1 MDGGRHDGFISK
13 PYTRTGNNST
23 QDGLVEYSIE
33 AKPEIKSIFKEAELP
48 TPSFNKL
55 KKNDNKAIDTFKNA
69 IAKAKQ
75 SLGDYGASVELKDDY
90 KDINL
95 YLSEDGESG
104 FGIKPNGDIVSV
116 FSNNKA
122 EGGRS
127 AYMLEMAISQGGRQL
142 DCFDVYLVEIYEA
155 HGFKPVAKMK
165 WNDEYI
171 PEGWNKENFKDYNN
185 GEPALTAGRRH
196 VVFMV
201 YDPNNDIEKQHESL
215 EDTMEEIEKKR
226 GYRYKRKTRED
237 KIPYIIDYDDGEKF
251 QHQYKWRSPAER
263 EAIYN
268 NMLKRYKNAKTTEEL
283 KKVVFD
289 NDKPL
294 EVFNRQLDDLGSLS
308 KEQAQSIR
316 AEYSKRYLELIKDE
330 NPEEYKKNKKY
341 LEKKYNI
348 KSDASIYIDSL
359 IDTIAYIDAKKK
371 EFKEEDVN
379 RDEDG
384 KFAKKNSS
392 SNKSNN
398 KSKDNDKKENDK
410 RKLKKIDFNNIKKV
424 NNIKEVKRAEATLNK
439 FYDEDYLKNE
449 YNKSKNELKKD
460 LKEHLKYLDE
470 EGSKGALFNNI
481 RKRIEDALND
491 KNNMASAEDIKKAI
505 SKLPKAQQSSAELI
519 YNNNGSKKANEL
531 FSKYEQTID
540 ELKLKKDE
548 SKTGAA
554 KRMVYRELT
563 DGAKAIYGFSSIADY
578 KFYKEGRD
586 KEIINLINNN
596 PNPPATVYR
605 GEGLN
610 RIAFKNI
617 QIGQSYFEIKQNN
630 TVEENYGKDIEIKDV
645 NSSNASYDMGTAFKF
660 ADESAGTKV
669 VHVFENTKNISSVSY
684 YDYENE
690 CFIDKREQ
698 ILYDIYQAN
707 NGTYYLMYQ
716 PKNNNDNKID
726 AKKKEFKES
735 DVNRDA
741 GGRFAKKNS
750 SSKNKSKDKKD
761 NDIKDND
768 KRTIKERIK
777 SLPKHLQDT
786 GNKLYNNNP
795 IPSDLIIKD
804 DANYDTEDI
813 LSYIDDDMVDEEK
826 YSQLNEIETLL
837 NRFTENAQGTR
848 ESNTFK
854 RLKKDIEELIEN
866 APPVKNPH
874 RVEYMIEGRDD
885 LSIGTTI
892 NFDIRSFADFG
903 AGDKTANKIYNYLRD
918 EVDPSKLVVYVIDDE
933 VNALDMTTISSY
945 PNQNECL
952 INGDFIIS
960 EVEEG
965 DEYNPPIVHLK
976 KPKK

>member
-33 AKPEIKSIFKEAELP
+33 AKPEIKKIFEEAELP
-48 TPSFNKL
+48 TPSFNQL
-55 KKNDNKAIDTFKNA
+55 KKNNKQSMDAFKNA
-69 IAKAKQ
+69 ISKAKQ

-90 KDINL
+90 TDINL

-116 FSNNKA
+116 FSSKKVK
-122 EGGRS
+122 GR
-127 AYMLEMAISQGGRQL
+127 AHHLLEMAIYEGGGRQL
-142 DCFDVYLVEIYEA
+142 DCFDIYLTKIYEI

-171 PEGWNKENFKDYNN
+171 PEGWNKDNFKDYNN

-196 VVFMV
+196 VVFMA

-226 GYRYKRKTRED
+226 GYRYKRKTREE

-308 KEQAQSIR
+308 KEQAQSIQT
-316 AEYSKRYLELIKDE
+316 EYSNRYFELIKEE
-330 NPEEYKKNKKY
+330 NPEEYKKKKKY
-341 LEKKYNI
+341 WAESSYNI
-348 KSDASIYIDSL
+348 TGDASYL
-359 IDTIAYIDAKKK
+359 DTLNDAIEYYIDAKKK
-371 EFKEEDVN
+371 EFKESDVN

-392 SNKSNN
+392 SNKSNDLDTN
-398 KSKDNDKKENDK
+398 ALKDFGLNQRQIIKLTTKLEDLGIIEYNEDNDTYKIKSSITEGIEN
-410 RKLKKIDFNNIKKV
+410 NE
-424 NNIKEVKRAEATLNK
+424 IKEILGDK
-439 FYDEDYLKNE
+439 FDIIKN
-449 YNKSKNELKKD
+449 S
-460 LKEHLKYLDE
+460 
-470 EGSKGALFNNI
+470 FN
-481 RKRIEDALND
+481 
-491 KNNMASAEDIKKAI
+491 
-505 SKLPKAQQSSAELI
+505 
-519 YNNNGSKKANEL
+519 G
-531 FSKYEQTID
+531 
-540 ELKLKKDE
+540 
-548 SKTGAA
+548 
-554 KRMVYRELT
+554 
-563 DGAKAIYGFSSIADY
+563 
-578 KFYKEGRD
+578 
-586 KEIINLINNN
+586 
-596 PNPPATVYR
+596 
-605 GEGLN
+605 
-610 RIAFKNI
+610 
-617 QIGQSYFEIKQNN
+617 
-630 TVEENYGKDIEIKDV
+630 
-645 NSSNASYDMGTAFKF
+645 
-660 ADESAGTKV
+660 
-669 VHVFENTKNISSVSY
+669 
-684 YDYENE
+684 
-690 CFIDKREQ
+690 
-698 ILYDIYQAN
+698 
-707 NGTYYLMYQ
+707 
-716 PKNNNDNKID
+716 NNNDNEDDID
-726 AKKKEFKES
+726 NEKQKSLILKE
-735 DVNRDA
+735 
-741 GGRFAKKNS
+741 
-750 SSKNKSKDKKD
+750 
-761 NDIKDND
+761 ND

-777 SLPKHLQDT
+777 SLPKHLQET

-813 LSYIDDDMVDEEK
+813 LAYIDEDNIDEEK
-826 YSQLNEIETLL
+826 YSKLNEIETLL

-848 ESNTFK
+848 ESKTFK
-854 RLKKDIEELIEN
+854 KLKKDIEELIEN

-885 LSIGTTI
+885 LSIGTVI

-918 EVDPSKLVVYVIDDE
+918 EVDPSKLVVYVIDGE
-933 VNALDMTTISSY
+933 VNGLDMTTISSY

-976 KPKK
+976 KHKK